1 MRVLVTRPEPDAS
14 ETAARL
20 VALGHKPVV
29 APLLAIDYA
38 EGPALSLDR
47 VAAFVAT
54 SANGVRALTRRTD
67 RRDIVLFAVG
77 QQTASLARS
86 SGFRMV
92 HSANGDAAAL
102 AALVKQMSSPARGA
116 VLHAAGA
123 EAEGKL
129 AHDLTA
135 AGFEVRTEILY
146 HARAVSV
153 LPQHARA
160 ALDGRTLDAVLHF
173 SYRSARTFRDVVT
186 AGGLAEACRD
196 LLMVCI
202 SAATARSLEG
212 FPHRELRVAA
222 APNQDALLAG
232 LL

>member
-14 ETAARL
+14 QTAARL

-29 APLLAIDYA
+29 SPLLSIDYV

-54 SANGVRALTRRTD
+54 SANGVRALARRTD
-67 RRDIVLFAVG
+67 RRDIALFAVG
-77 QQTASLARS
+77 QQTASLALS
-86 SGFRMV
+86 SGFRLV

-102 AALVKQMSSPARGA
+102 AALVKRMSSPAQGA

-129 AHDLTA
+129 AHDLA
-135 AGFEVRTEILY
+135 EAGFEVKTEILY
-146 HARAVSV
+146 HARAVSA
-153 LPQHARA
+153 LPQQARS

-186 AGGLAEACRD
+186 EGGLVEACRD

-202 SAATARSLEG
+202 SAATAKSLEG

-222 APNQDALLAG
+222 APNQDALLAC